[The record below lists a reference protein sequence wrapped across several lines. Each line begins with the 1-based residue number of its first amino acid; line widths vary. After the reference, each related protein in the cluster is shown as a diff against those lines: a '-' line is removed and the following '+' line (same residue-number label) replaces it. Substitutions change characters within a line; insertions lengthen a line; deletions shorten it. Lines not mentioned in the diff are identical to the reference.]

1 MWGRRPDLVSRVPGR
16 GHLPWFL
23 ALRYLRG
30 RRSRLLSGTSRAALG
45 SCALGVAAM
54 VVSTALM
61 NGYTETLVDKM
72 MQAGAILAVP
82 TAPPEQARSP
92 ESTLLGLRGVER
104 VLPAVQGQ
112 GSLTSAVR
120 PEGTEVF
127 LRGVRPGTGPL
138 RAEVGQLG
146 RRSNGSQGVVL
157 GRGLADRL
165 GVGRGD
171 RLDLVAL
178 DFTGLGRRTAFRFRT
193 LEVTGTFE
201 TGFSVFDLEYALLD
215 LDFVRELTG
224 APLFYE
230 VSIDQAEHLERIE
243 SEAQAALGD
252 EFLIRNWQV
261 YNPELFTA
269 LRLQKWVLF
278 FLLGLIVVVSTFS
291 VVSTLV
297 VLVRERTRELGV
309 LGAIG
314 AHPRVLRAVF
324 LRCGLLLGGAGTA
337 IGLIAG
343 VGLCWLLTAFEVLD
357 FDDGMAEIYF
367 IDRVPFVVRGLDLL
381 AVVAFSLLVTALA
394 SGIPARRAARMR
406 PADAL
411 RYE

>member
-1 MWGRRPDLVSRVPGR
+1 MSSSRSGR
-16 GHLPWFL
+16 LPWFL

-82 TAPPEQARSP
+82 TAPPERAGSP
-92 ESTLLGLRGVER
+92 EARLLAIEGVEG
-104 VLPAVQGQ
+104 VLPAAQGQ
-112 GSLTSAVR
+112 GSLTSPSR

-127 LRGVRPGTGPL
+127 LRGILPGTGPL

-146 RRSNGSQGVVL
+146 RRPGGAHGVVL

-165 GVGRGD
+165 DVAVGD
-171 RLDLVAL
+171 EIDLVAL
-178 DFTGLGRRTAFRFRT
+178 DFSGLGRTTAFRFRT
-193 LEVTGTFE
+193 LEVTDTFE

-230 VSIDQAEHLERIE
+230 VSIDHPSHLERIE
-243 SEAQAALGD
+243 EQAEVALGD
-252 EFLIRNWQV
+252 EFLVRNWQV

-314 AHPRVLRAVF
+314 ARPQMLRAVF
-324 LRCGLLLGGAGTA
+324 LRCGLLLGGAGTV
-337 IGLIAG
+337 IGLAVGI
-343 VGLCWLLTAFEVLD
+343 GLCWLLTVLEVLD

-367 IDRVPFVVRGLDLL
+367 IDRVPFIVRWTDLL
-381 AVVAFSLLVTALA
+381 AVVAFSLSVSVLA
-394 SGIPARRAARMR
+394 SRVPARRAARLR

>member
-1 MWGRRPDLVSRVPGR
+1 MSSAARRRR
-16 GHLPWFL
+16 LPWFL

-54 VVSTALM
+54 VVATALM

-82 TAPPEQARSP
+82 TAPPEQARNP
-92 ESTLLGLRGVER
+92 EADLRRIGGVEW

-112 GSLTSAVR
+112 GSLTSGPR

-127 LRGVRPGTGPL
+127 LRGILPGTGPL
-138 RAEVGQLG
+138 RASAQQIGPRAG
-146 RRSNGSQGVVL
+146 GARGVVL

-165 GVGRGD
+165 GVTLGD
-171 RLDLVAL
+171 RIDLVAL
-178 DFTGLGRRTAFRFRT
+178 DFTGLGRSTAFRFRT

-215 LDFVRELTG
+215 LDFVRDLTG

-230 VSIDQAEHLERIE
+230 VGIDEAEHLVRIE
-243 SEAQAALGD
+243 AEAQAALGE

-309 LGAIG
+309 MAAIG
-314 AHPRVLRAVF
+314 ARPGMLRAVF

-337 IGLIAG
+337 IGLTVG
-343 VGLCWLLTAFEVLD
+343 VGLCWLLTVFEVLD

-367 IDRVPFVVRGLDLL
+367 IDRVPFVVRWTDLL
-381 AVVAFSLLVTALA
+381 AVVVFSLSVSVLA
-394 SGIPARRAARMR
+394 SRIPARRAARLR

>member
-1 MWGRRPDLVSRVPGR
+1 
-16 GHLPWFL
+16 
-23 ALRYLRG
+23 
-30 RRSRLLSGTSRAALG
+30 
-45 SCALGVAAM
+45 M
-54 VVSTALM
+54 VVATALM

-72 MQAGAILAVP
+72 MQAGALLAVP

-92 ESTLLGLRGVER
+92 ESELLTIDGVER

-112 GSLTSAVR
+112 GSLTSGPS

-127 LRGVRPGTGPL
+127 LRGVLPGTGPL

-146 RRSNGSQGVVL
+146 RRPDGAQGVVL

-165 GVGRGD
+165 GVSRGE
-171 RLDLVAL
+171 RIELVAL
-178 DFTGLGRRTAFRFRT
+178 DFTGLGRSTAFRFRT
-193 LEVTGTFE
+193 LEVTDTFE

-230 VSIDQAEHLERIE
+230 VSIDRAEHLERIE
-243 SEAQAALGD
+243 AEAEKSLGD

-314 AHPRVLRAVF
+314 ARPRMLRAVF
-324 LRCGLLLGGAGTA
+324 LRCGLLLGGVGTV
-337 IGLIAG
+337 IGLIVG
-343 VGLCWLLTAFEVLD
+343 VGLCWLLTVFEVLD

-367 IDRVPFVVRGLDLL
+367 IDRVPFVVRWTDLV
-381 AVVAFSLLVTALA
+381 AIVAFSLTVSALA
-394 SGIPARRAARMR
+394 SRIPARRAARLR

>member
-1 MWGRRPDLVSRVPGR
+1 MNSAARRGRLS
-16 GHLPWFL
+16 WFL

-54 VVSTALM
+54 VVATALM

-92 ESTLLGLRGVER
+92 EPELLTIEGVER

-112 GSLTSAVR
+112 GSLTSSLR

-127 LRGVRPGTGPL
+127 LRGIRPGTGPL
-138 RAEVGQLG
+138 RAESQHLG
-146 RRSNGSQGVVL
+146 RRPSGAQGVVL

-165 GVGRGD
+165 GVEPGD
-171 RLDLVAL
+171 CVDLVAL
-178 DFTGLGRRTAFRFRT
+178 DFTGLGRSTAFRFRN
-193 LEVTGTFE
+193 LEVTDTFE

-215 LDFVRELTG
+215 LDFVHGLTG

-230 VSIDQAEHLERIE
+230 VSIEEAKQLERIE
-243 SEAQAALGD
+243 IEAEAALGD

-269 LRLQKWVLF
+269 LQLQKWVLF

-309 LGAIG
+309 LAAIG
-314 AHPRVLRAVF
+314 GRPRMLRAVF

-337 IGLIAG
+337 IGLVAG
-343 VGLCWLLTAFEVLD
+343 VGLCWLLTVFEVLD

-367 IDRVPFVVRGLDLL
+367 IDRVPFVVRWTDLV
-381 AVVAFSLLVTALA
+381 AVVVFSLTVSALA
-394 SGIPARRAARMR
+394 SRIPARRAARLR